1 MNLIKN
7 ISIIF
12 LIIWIL
18 YPIKLLS
25 QTDSITLNK
34 SEWEAFPIIN
44 YDSDAGFGYGGKGFL
59 YNFLNGKESIDLT
72 LYNSTKGERWYR
84 FVFSATDIQ
93 RRQGK
98 KYPIAFDLTAD
109 YDRWMKYKYYASYY
123 DYSEGGQKEKTFNY
137 ERETFELTALLS
149 KGFTKDFVAE
159 LGIRFKSINCPG
171 FDPADYSIFINN
183 FTSHVEVASLI
194 FNFRL
199 DTRKNFI
206 NPQNGFVFEI
216 DNEIARDLIKPPAQ
230 NFYKIGV
237 ISQSYTNLFIPDL
250 VFANRAIFQ
259 AVSDVGYQLLL
270 PLGGNNTLRG
280 LPQDRYLS
288 TSTIL
293 INSELRFPIFR
304 RLGGIAGVDIGNGES
319 TPDWIINPV
328 AGLRFYMDNFVVRF
342 DIGFSKETT
351 GIYFNFGHIF

>member
-1 MNLIKN
+1 NR
-7 ISIIF
+7 
-12 LIIWIL
+12 
-18 YPIKLLS
+18 
-25 QTDSITLNK
+25 
-34 SEWEAFPIIN
+34 
-44 YDSDAGFGYGGKGFL
+44 
-59 YNFLNGKESIDLT
+59 KESFDLT

-84 FVFSATDIQ
+84 FVFSVIDMQ

-98 KYPIAFDLTAD
+98 KYPLAFDLTAD

-123 DYSEGGQKEKTFNY
+123 DYSEGLHIEKTFDY
-137 ERETFELTALLS
+137 ERETFELTALFS

-159 LGIRFKSINCPG
+159 LGIRFKSINCLG
-171 FDPADYSIFINN
+171 FEPVNYNIFINN
-183 FTSHVEVASLI
+183 LTSHVEVASLI

-216 DNEIARDLIKPPAQ
+216 NNEIARDLIKPPAQ

-237 ISQSYTNLFIPDL
+237 ISQSYTNLFLPHL
-250 VFANRAIFQ
+250 VFANRVILQ
-259 AVSDVGYQLLL
+259 TMSDVSYQLLL

-304 RLGGIAGVDIGNGES
+304 RLGGIAGVAIGNSES
-319 TPDWIINPV
+319 TPGWIINPV
-328 AGLRFYMDNFVVRF
+328 AGLRFYMNNFVVRF
-342 DIGFSKETT
+342 DIGFGKETT
-351 GIYFNFGHIF
+351 GVYFNFGHIF

>member
-59 YNFLNGKESIDLT
+59 YNFLSRKESFDLT
-72 LYNSTKGERWYR
+72 LYNSTKGEKWYR
-84 FVFSATDIQ
+84 FVFSVADMQ

-98 KYPIAFDLTAD
+98 KYPLAFDLTAD
-109 YDRWMKYKYYASYY
+109 YDKWMKYKYYESYY
-123 DYSEGGQKEKTFNY
+123 DYFDGLHKEKTFDY

-149 KGFTKDFVAE
+149 KGFTKDFVAV
-159 LGIRFKSINCPG
+159 LGVRYKNINCFG
-171 FDPADYSIFINN
+171 FNPVEYNIYTYIP
-183 FTSHVEVASLI
+183 TSHVEIASLI

-206 NPQNGFVFEI
+206 NPQSGFVFEI

-230 NFYKIGV
+230 NFYKIGA
-237 ISQSYTNLFIPDL
+237 ISQSYTNLFLPNL
-250 VFANRAIFQ
+250 VFANRVILQAI
-259 AVSDVGYQLLL
+259 SDVNYQLLL

-293 INSELRFPIFR
+293 INSELRFPIYGK
-304 RLGGIAGVDIGNGES
+304 LGGIAGLDIGNGES
-319 TPDWIINPV
+319 TPSWIINPV
-328 AGLRFYMDNFVVRF
+328 TGLRFFMDNFVVRL
-342 DIGFSKETT
+342 DIGFAKETT
-351 GIYFNFGHIF
+351 GVYFNFGHIF